1 MKKVVNPKF
10 LKMAAENLCSSLL
23 RDDSVGVRQKAAYS
37 LGKNLS
43 QLNEETTI
51 LLVIQSLSTALNNDP
66 DETVRKNAAEALGK
80 LGENK
85 TMSDERIINAQYYYE
100 KIDTGGGNFIQGD
113 YINFSQDLSE
123 AASQIQELL
132 DTLQQKGVSRD
143 VAETQVAQDMA
154 NQAQNDPTLKS
165 KLIKWGQSLGNATV
179 TDVAKGVVKMAL
191 RSAGLPL
198 P

>member
-1 MKKVVNPKF
+1 VKEVNPKF
-10 LKMAAENLCSSLL
+10 LKMAAENLCNSLL
-23 RDDSVGVRQKAAYS
+23 RDDSVKVRRQIIDS
-37 LGKNLS
+37 LGGLIRK
-43 QLNEETTI
+43 LNEETTI
-51 LLVIQSLSTALNNDP
+51 SLVVHTLITALNNDP
-66 DETVRKNAAEALGK
+66 DETVRKKVAEVLGK
-80 LGENK
+80 LGENEI
-85 TMSDERIINAQYYYE
+85 MSGDRIINTQNYYE
-100 KIDTGGGNFIQGD
+100 NINTDGGNFIQGD

-143 VAETQVAQDMA
+143 VAETQVAHDMA
-154 NQAQNDPTLKS
+154 NQAQSDPTLKS

-179 TDVAKGVVKMAL
+179 TDVVKSVVKIAL

>member
-1 MKKVVNPKF
+1 
-10 LKMAAENLCSSLL
+10 MAAENLCSSLL

-66 DETVRKNAAEALGK
+66 DDTVRKNAAEALGK

-85 TMSDERIINAQYYYE
+85 TMSGERIINTQNYYE
-100 KIDTGGGNFIQGD
+100 NINTGGGNFIQGD

-154 NQAQNDPTLKS
+154 NQAQNDPTLKN

>member
-1 MKKVVNPKF
+1 VKKVVNPKF

-66 DETVRKNAAEALGK
+66 DDTVRKNAAEALGK

-85 TMSDERIINAQYYYE
+85 TMSGERIINTQNYYE
-100 KIDTGGGNFIQGD
+100 NINTGGGNFIQGD

-154 NQAQNDPTLKS
+154 NQAQNDPTLKN